1 MCDTYNLL
9 FKFGIITLSK
19 NIIAGMHEHLSKLVK
34 FEIFLMKCQFLKI
47 LMKNN
52 NMKIAGYILFSDK
65 IFSFEISKLIRI
77 LIAGNFIIHF
87 WIAIR
92 KIYNSKKCQTYFQFC
107 INNTLKI
114 LLLAWK
120 PRQFIKFEIF
130 LMKCEFPE
138 SIGKS

>member
-87 WIAIR
+87 
-92 KIYNSKKCQTYFQFC
+92 
-107 INNTLKI
+107 
-114 LLLAWK
+114 
-120 PRQFIKFEIF
+120 
-130 LMKCEFPE
+130 
-138 SIGKS
+138 